1 MKKAFTQI
9 RDVAKVK
16 RRFLAIKKVI
26 IQKYLKEHIIDTWF
40 NHSSINAIGYEFDF
54 PHNY

>member
-1 MKKAFTQI
+1 MKKTFTQI
-9 RDVAKVK
+9 RDVVKVK